1 MAKWIAP
8 REPSGTVAIRWP
20 QPQLWF
26 PKEITHAA
34 VGRTCHSLELGLAS
48 EHWGPTGKEQQFHQT
63 DGINTG
69 HCEIREPASLNLRS
83 ASLWSTLPASEGQRE
98 HH

>member
-1 MAKWIAP
+1 MAKRIAP

-34 VGRTCHSLELGLAS
+34 VGRTCHSLNPGLAS
-48 EHWGPTGKEQQFHQT
+48 EHWGPTGRENQLSQT
-63 DGINTG
+63 DE
-69 HCEIREPASLNLRS
+69 HQSR
-83 ASLWSTLPASEGQRE
+83 SLWDL
-98 HH
+98 

>member
-1 MAKWIAP
+1 MTKRIAP

-34 VGRTCHSLELGLAS
+34 VGRTCHSLEHGLAS
-48 EHWGPTGKEQQFHQT
+48 EHGAPQGKNGSSIKLM
-63 DGINTG
+63 GINAG
-69 HCEIREPASLNLRS
+69 HFGISVPTSLVLRS
-83 ASLWSTLPASEGQRE
+83 APL
-98 HH
+98 